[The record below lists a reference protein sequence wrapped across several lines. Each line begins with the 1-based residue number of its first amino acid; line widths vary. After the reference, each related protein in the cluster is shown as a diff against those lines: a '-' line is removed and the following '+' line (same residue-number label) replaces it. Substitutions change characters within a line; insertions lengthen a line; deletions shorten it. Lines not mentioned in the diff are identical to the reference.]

1 MESSCAESGMMNSD
15 FSQLTADGASNAI
28 GLMQEFEVLT
38 RHGRPNEVDF
48 AVCYAHQNERSGGK
62 ASGTVKFAEETNNDL
77 GDVLKKS
84 HEIQVR
90 ISRAPK
96 RMHAYRQVQTK
107 KERKPLLNPDPANE
121 TRWNGCI
128 DETIRANLIMGDIC
142 DTVDALLDPSGDDYN
157 LLTSDE
163 KESEDKSRVSYTD
176 DDKMILRQ
184 FEGAATPA
192 KMFSKF
198 LQDRRNAPPY
208 VLFEARMAIQ
218 STSLNSYAIVSGKN
232 CVGWLC
238 RRSAS

>member
-28 GLMQEFEVLT
+28 GSMQEFEVLT

-121 TRWNGCI
+121 I
-128 DETIRANLIMGDIC
+128 
-142 DTVDALLDPSGDDYN
+142 
-157 LLTSDE
+157 
-163 KESEDKSRVSYTD
+163 
-176 DDKMILRQ
+176 
-184 FEGAATPA
+184 
-192 KMFSKF
+192 
-198 LQDRRNAPPY
+198 
-208 VLFEARMAIQ
+208 
-218 STSLNSYAIVSGKN
+218 
-232 CVGWLC
+232 
-238 RRSAS
+238 